1 MFRLYHA
8 VDRYICGKWYGFH
21 ASCIMRW
28 IDLPD
33 IVPDGF

>member
-1 MFRLYHA
+1 LYHA
-8 VDRYICGKWYGFH
+8 VDRSICGKWYGLH

-28 IDLPD
+28 IDFLH

>member
-8 VDRYICGKWYGFH
+8 VDRSICGKWYDFL

-28 IDLPD
+28 IDLLD